1 MALRELNDTPSSSAI
16 CAERAAGALTP
27 SLRTRVKDL
36 ALAPFR
42 LHRYRDVHSMML
54 RDALCKLDCKKVDR

>member
-1 MALRELNDTPSSSAI
+1 MALRELSDTPSSATV
-16 CAERAAGALTP
+16 CEERAAGTLTP
-27 SLRTRVKDL
+27 SLRTRVRDL
-36 ALAPFR
+36 ALAPLR